1 MDRRETARAFGWSVV
16 FAALNRVILP
26 LGTVLFSRLLGP
38 EKMGVYYIAFN
49 VMVVAEVF
57 RDGGLSQTYISEQDL
72 DRKKG
77 TYHFLGICSGVLPAV
92 LLLLSVPWLA
102 PALSLPAGTEWTLWV
117 VAGILA
123 VNGWLTIPSAQL
135 QRDNRFKELGLAEA
149 IASVACY
156 LVAFVAVFL
165 GAGLYALIGMLLARN
180 LVNVFL
186 VARYA
191 PWPKAIWDRSLA
203 RDILG
208 RAKSVLA
215 SMAMAIPFGM
225 MDTLLVA
232 NRLGPEASGYYGNAR
247 SLSIKPAELVSFPLG
262 RALYVAYSKKVGD
275 TAQYADVFVRSLTV
289 AALFVLPIYL
299 FLAAFS
305 REIILV
311 LLGDAWLPTV
321 PLFSILCLYFGVR
334 SIGTLGG
341 SALTAAG
348 KAALTVPCWLA
359 AYALVIGLSWARW
372 DRLDTETV
380 AWIFLA
386 GAATVYG
393 AMTVTAM
400 FQFRGTRQ
408 ALGRFGVAL
417 LLGAVQYGLLE
428 AVRNS
433 GIPTGA
439 AVLASFV
446 GLPLVHFALV
456 GMLFERNP
464 RAFLSIG
471 GLKKLYRTL

>member
-49 VMVVAEVF
+49 VMIVAEVF

-77 TYHFLGICSGVLPAV
+77 TYHFLGICSGLVPA
-92 LLLLSVPWLA
+92 LLLLLMIPWLA
-102 PALSLPAGTEWTLWV
+102 PALNLPAGTEWTLGV
-117 VAGILA
+117 VAGVLA

-135 QRDNRFKELGLAEA
+135 QRENRFKELGLAEG

-156 LVAFVAVFL
+156 LIAFVAVFL

-191 PWPKAIWDRSLA
+191 PWPKAAWDRSLA
-203 RDILG
+203 REILG
-208 RAKSVLA
+208 RSKSVLA

-232 NRLGPEASGYYGNAR
+232 KRLGPEASGYYGNAR

-359 AYALVIGLSWARW
+359 AYALVIVLSWVYW
-372 DRLDTETV
+372 DRLDTVTV
-380 AWIFLA
+380 AWIFFA
-386 GAATVYG
+386 GASTVYG
-393 AMTVTAM
+393 SMTLTAM
-400 FQFRGTRQ
+400 FQFRGTRE
-408 ALGRFGVAL
+408 ALGRFGLAL
-417 LLGAVQYGLLE
+417 ALGAVQFLLLE
-428 AVRNS
+428 
-433 GIPTGA
+433 GILRSKIPPGV
-439 AVLASFV
+439 AVLGALL
-446 GLPLVHFALV
+446 GLPLVHFSLV
-456 GMLFERNP
+456 GVLFERNP